1 MACLQPRPIGVTT
14 PSGLLPSRRRRP
26 LPGHAH
32 GAARNG
38 ARASARFQVCPLPN
52 GTLVQV
58 ACGCGRDRKARRCYS
73 AVRRRHRLFE
83 CNRTGKCPNVS
94 LIFDLPL
101 GLGAMVLRLEYRLCL
116 KLCMP
121 LNWTGF
127 PIHQNRRRLVGVVS
141 TGTPETER
149 GRPLL
154 FGTKRRRGRPEMAA
168 ATSSS
173 LQSPEEHSSF
183 DA

>member
-1 MACLQPRPIGVTT
+1 MTCLQPRPIGVTT
-14 PSGLLPSRRRRP
+14 PSGLLPSRRP

-83 CNRTGKCPNVS
+83 CNRTESPPSRWGHEHG
-94 LIFDLPL
+94 DA
-101 GLGAMVLRLEYRLCL
+101 GDG
-116 KLCMP
+116 
-121 LNWTGF
+121 
-127 PIHQNRRRLVGVVS
+127 
-141 TGTPETER
+141 ER
-149 GRPLL
+149 P
-154 FGTKRRRGRPEMAA
+154 AA
-168 ATSSS
+168 AVRHETASRSSRDGRRHIIILAVAGGTLVFRRIKRS
-173 LQSPEEHSSF
+173 QCSGAPAGRR
-183 DA
+183 DTRAPGGR